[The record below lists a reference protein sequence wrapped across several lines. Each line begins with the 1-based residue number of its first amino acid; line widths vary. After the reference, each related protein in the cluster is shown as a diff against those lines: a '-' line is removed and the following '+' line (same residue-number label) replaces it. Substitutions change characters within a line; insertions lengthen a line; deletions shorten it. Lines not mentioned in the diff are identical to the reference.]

1 MPPAASRAASGAARR
16 PGLIGRLPALS
27 SRVLWFSLGLTSVA
41 CGIAGIILPLVP
53 TTPFL
58 LLAAFAFARSS
69 PRLHAWL
76 VSHPRLGP
84 PINDWQ
90 RHRAIRRRAK
100 VVAVAAMVAF
110 LTLGAA
116 LGLAPEIIAA
126 QALVFA
132 AVAAFVLTR
141 PGVPEADE

>member
-1 MPPAASRAASGAARR
+1 M
-16 PGLIGRLPALS
+16 S

-90 RHRAIRRRAK
+90 RHRAIRPRAK
-100 VVAVAAMVAF
+100 VAAVAAMVAF

>member
-1 MPPAASRAASGAARR
+1 M
-16 PGLIGRLPALS
+16 S

-84 PINDWQ
+84 PIKDWQ

-110 LTLGAA
+110 LALSAA
-116 LGLAPEIIAA
+116 FGLAPEIIAA

-132 AVAAFVLTR
+132 AVATFVLTR